1 MELILTLL
9 TGPQSGHM
17 IRVKGSRLI
26 IGRGQGSK
34 IRIPSGSVSRS
45 HSLITWQKVEGGY
58 YLIEDMGS
66 TNGTFINAIQVL
78 NPVVLLP
85 GDDLFVG
92 SIGFRVHYTM
102 KPKSLKNLA
111 EMRSSSGYPA
121 PGAPPIASQAMAVE
135 DIEATEPH
143 WAGLATE
150 EEEIPMAEVIGERS
164 RIPVPLSD
172 EPSAYIA
179 VEDLDSFPQTPTPS
193 SDTSYTAAMHPE
205 VPAKANQA
213 SDPDLEHLFAEAHSP
228 IPFRDEHNELDLDDL
243 ETLPNK
249 PLPPPPPAHRL
260 DNQFDSDDDNGI
272 ELSNADLVLPR
283 DMHLAELAR
292 ILREDSDASPAAVP
306 PPPPPPRKNGTT

>member
-1 MELILTLL
+1 
-9 TGPQSGHM
+9 M

-34 IRIPSGSVSRS
+34 IRIPSASVSRS
-45 HSLITWQKVEGGY
+45 HSLVTWQKVEGGY

-111 EMRSSSGYPA
+111 EMRSASGYPA
-121 PGAPPIASQAMAVE
+121 PGAPPMASQAIPVDE
-135 DIEATEPH
+135 IDVTEPH
-143 WAGLATE
+143 WAGASAQE
-150 EEEIPMAEVIGERS
+150 DEIPEAEVIGERS
-164 RIPVPLSD
+164 RIPIPLSD

-179 VEDLDSFPQTPTPS
+179 VEDLDSFPQTPTPNPN
-193 SDTSYTAAMHPE
+193 SDTSFTGARQPE
-205 VPAKANQA
+205 IPAHAHQA
-213 SDPDLEHLFAEAHSP
+213 TDPDLEGLFSDGHGP
-228 IPFRDEHNELDLDDL
+228 IPFRDEHNELDLDAL
-243 ETLPNK
+243 ETLPSK
-249 PLPPPPPAHRL
+249 PVPPPPPSHAL
-260 DNQFDSDDDNGI
+260 DNQFDSDDDNGL
-272 ELSNADLVLPR
+272 ELSNADLRLPR

-292 ILREDSDASPAAVP
+292 ILREDSDAAPPATP
-306 PPPPPPRKNGTT
+306 PPPPPKKK